1 MRASPTSRVVRKL
14 AGNGVAPKTMEVAYS
29 FHPAVGLPDQR
40 NPECS
45 RFDIPSIFEL
55 LAAVDYFTQKYGAN
69 PPE

>member
-1 MRASPTSRVVRKL
+1 MD
-14 AGNGVAPKTMEVAYS
+14 VAYS
-29 FHPAVGLPDQR
+29 FHPAAGQPDER

-55 LAAVDYFTQKYGAN
+55 LAAVDYFAQKYGAN